1 MLPYDFVF
9 SILIEYTAIKASS
22 RSTFYECMNTVHRK
36 GIGFSSRASSV
47 SLFIVVGGGGGGV
60 SGTGPNMR

>member
-1 MLPYDFVF
+1 MLPYDFF
-9 SILIEYTAIKASS
+9 FIILIAYTAIKASS

-47 SLFIVVGGGGGGV
+47 SFVVVGGGV